1 MRLKQIS
8 VFLENISGRLEKMCE
23 VLANANVNLETLMM
37 IETGDFGIARIIVAD
52 ADSALTALKTAGIAA
67 KVVEVLAVDVKDEAG
82 SLLKILSKLSAEG
95 INVEYMYAMTKP
107 HSECSVMVMSFK
119 DLDAAER
126 VLGI

>member
-23 VLANANVNLETLMM
+23 VLANANVNLDTLMM

-52 ADSALTALKTAGIAA
+52 ADVALTALKSAGIAA

-82 SLLKILSKLSAEG
+82 SLLKILSKLRTEG

-126 VLGI
+126 VLGM

>member
-8 VFLENISGRLEKMCE
+8 FFLENISGRLEKMCE
-23 VLANANVNLETLMM
+23 VLANANVNLDTLMM

-52 ADSALTALKTAGIAA
+52 ADVALTALKSAGIAA

-82 SLLKILSKLSAEG
+82 SLLKILSKLRTEG

-126 VLGI
+126 VLGM